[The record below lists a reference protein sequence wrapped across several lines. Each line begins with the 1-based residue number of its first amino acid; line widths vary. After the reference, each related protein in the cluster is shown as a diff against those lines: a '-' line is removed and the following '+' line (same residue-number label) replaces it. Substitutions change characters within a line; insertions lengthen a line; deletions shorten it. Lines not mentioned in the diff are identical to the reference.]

1 MNQPSTPGSDKRLV
15 LVVTCAASF
24 LFPFMGSSVNVALP
38 AIGADLDMTA
48 VQLTWVATAFLL
60 TSTLLLMPFG
70 RVGDTKGR
78 KQVLMAGAAAYAV
91 GSALAG
97 LAPTGAALIAAR
109 AVQGSGGAMFAT
121 TALAILSSVYG
132 PGERGK
138 ALGINAACLYSGMS
152 CGPAVGGIVTQWLG
166 WRALFLMN
174 IPLAVALLLAA
185 HLKLPAS
192 RPSAPD
198 APFDW
203 KGLGAYA
210 LFLLGVMYGISLL
223 PEARG
228 YFVFGV
234 GLAGLALLIKVER
247 DTPHPL
253 VDIGLF
259 RSNLQFAMSNVAA
272 LLNYSA
278 TFAAGFLLSLYLQL
292 VVGLSPRTAGLT
304 LVAMPIVQAFVS
316 PLAGR
321 LSDRM
326 EPRVLASIG
335 MGLTAVALLMM
346 SRLNAETGVW
356 HVAPALMLLGL
367 GVGLFS
373 SPNTNA
379 VMTSVRPG
387 SYGVAAATLATM
399 RQAGMVLSMA
409 VATLVISAKVGDIGV
424 AAAPVADFVEA
435 VQLTF
440 VIFAIACLAG
450 IIASL
455 SRGRIHE
462 SASGN
467 AGSG

>member
-1 MNQPSTPGSDKRLV
+1 MNQASTSGSNKRSV
-15 LVVTCAASF
+15 LLVTCASSF

-38 AIGADLDMTA
+38 SIGADLGMTA
-48 VQLTWVATAFLL
+48 VELTWVATAFLL

-78 KQVLMAGAAAYAV
+78 RRVLMAGIATYAV

-97 LAPTGAALIAAR
+97 LATTGTALIAAR
-109 AVQGSGGAMFAT
+109 ALQGSGGAMLAS

-138 ALGINAACLYSGMS
+138 ALGINAASLYSGLS
-152 CGPAVGGIVTQWLG
+152 LGPAVGGIVTQWLG

-174 IPLAVALLLAA
+174 IPLALTLLLAA
-185 HLKLPAS
+185 YLKLPAQ
-192 RPSAPD
+192 RPSAPNT
-198 APFDW
+198 PFDW

-228 YFVFGV
+228 YLVIGA
-234 GLAGLALLIKVER
+234 GIAGLALLLRVER
-247 DTPHPL
+247 DTSHPL

-259 RSNLQFAMSNVAA
+259 KSNMPFAMSNVAA

-278 TFAAGFLLSLYLQL
+278 TFAAGFLLSLYLQV
-292 VVGLSPRTAGLT
+292 VVGLPPRSAGLA
-304 LVAMPIVQAFVS
+304 LVAMPLVQAFVS

-321 LSDRM
+321 MSDRV

-335 MGLTAVALLMM
+335 MGLTAVALMTM
-346 SRLNAETGVW
+346 SRLNTQTGIWYV
-356 HVAPALMLLGL
+356 VPALMLLGL
-367 GVGLFS
+367 GVGLFA

-379 VMTSVRPG
+379 VISSVPPG
-387 SYGVAAATLATM
+387 KYGLAVATLATM

-409 VATLVISAKVGDIGV
+409 VATLVISAKVRDIGV

-440 VIFAIACLAG
+440 VIFAIACLVG
-450 IIASL
+450 ILASL
-455 SRGRIHE
+455 SRGRIHGG
-462 SASGN
+462 GN
-467 AGSG
+467 ADS

>member
-1 MNQPSTPGSDKRLV
+1 MSNLATNRTDKRSV

-38 AIGADLDMTA
+38 SIGADLGMTA
-48 VQLTWVATAFLL
+48 VELTWVATAFLL

-78 KQVLMAGAAAYAV
+78 KRVLMTGVATYAV

-97 LAPTGAALIAAR
+97 LAPTGMALIAAR
-109 AVQGSGGAMFAT
+109 AVQGSGGAMLAS
-121 TALAILSSVYG
+121 TALAILSSAYG

-138 ALGINAACLYSGMS
+138 ALGINAACLYSGVS
-152 CGPAVGGIVTQWLG
+152 LGPAVGGIVTQSLG
-166 WRALFLMN
+166 WRALLLMN
-174 IPLAVALLLAA
+174 VPLALTLLLAA
-185 HLKLPAS
+185 YLKLPAS
-192 RPSAPD
+192 RPSAPNT
-198 APFDW
+198 PFDW
-203 KGLGAYA
+203 KGFGAYA
-210 LFLLGVMYGISLL
+210 LFLFGVMYGISLL

-228 YFVFGV
+228 YFVIGA
-234 GLAGLALLIKVER
+234 GIAGLALLLRVER
-247 DTPHPL
+247 DAPHPL

-259 RSNLQFAMSNVAA
+259 KSNMPFAMSNVAA

-278 TFAAGFLLSLYLQL
+278 TFAAGFLMSLYLQV
-292 VVGLSPRTAGLT
+292 VVGLPPRTAGLT

-335 MGLTAVALLMM
+335 MGLTAVALLTL
-346 SRLNAETGVW
+346 SRLTTETGIWYV
-356 HVAPALMLLGL
+356 VAALMLLGL
-367 GVGLFS
+367 GVGLFA

-379 VMTSVRPG
+379 VMTSVPPG
-387 SYGVAAATLATM
+387 KYGLAVATLATM

-409 VATLVISAKVGDIGV
+409 VATLVISAKIGDIGV
-424 AAAPVADFVEA
+424 AAAPMPDFVEA

-440 VIFAIACLAG
+440 VICAIACMVG
-450 IIASL
+450 IVASL
-455 SRGRIHE
+455 SRGKIHGGG
-462 SASGN
+462 GN